1 MNTYTI
7 GTLFS
12 DYKEFI
18 PSLIENGKILKLIFD
33 EHNHCLTCV
42 TAFSN
47 LVSYDNICQFELKMR
62 QLLKIDKFEIRPKYT
77 PDMLTDDYFGDLC
90 KFLKSKFPLVNGF
103 FDNADATF
111 DNGTFKVELKHGG
124 YELLQKAGIN
134 ASFSSLVF
142 DLFSSKVDIEFSGV
156 LATDIEEHQKNNDE
170 ILRAISSA
178 KSSQN
183 TTQNTNS
190 QKNAQQHSDS
200 NSQPASEF
208 RTCSVDFTRLSLLC
222 DNALVLKGV
231 PINSD
236 ERVYSM
242 DSLPCDHEAVES
254 FTGGKVTVWGDIFQ
268 VDSKETK
275 NGALIS
281 ILYFTDY
288 TSSYSIKLIGSP
300 KTGRYIRLTK
310 STLEAMLDK
319 MKKGATI
326 LVSGEIKEDDFDHTI
341 NIEPENIMLVKR
353 EQEMDTSEEKRVELH
368 CHTNMSSMD
377 ALTSADKL
385 VNKAYSWGHQALAIT
400 DHGVVQG
407 YPDAGG
413 ACAGIRKSGGNFK
426 VLYGCEAYEVNNDE
440 KIFKGV
446 DCRELTDELIVFDLE
461 TTGTNPKNDCIIEIG
476 AVKLKNLEIVD
487 RFDMLVNPVCEIS
500 DFISNLTNITNDMVK
515 DAVDDKTALLKFL
528 EFSGNNPVFVAH
540 NSNFDTG
547 FISAACERYNIKY
560 KFSSIDTVPMSQ
572 IMLPELKKHKLN
584 FVAEHFGLG
593 DFNHHRGCDDAEV
606 LAEIFI
612 RLSQMLIDK
621 YPLLIITVDMLNS
634 LLANTKT
641 VLEKPAY
648 HQIILVRNNIGLK
661 NLYRLISDSNLKYY
675 KRRPR
680 IPKSELVKYREG
692 LIIGSACE
700 RGEVIQAY
708 LEGKSYEYIKQ
719 IASFYDYLEI
729 QPDGNNKFMLTAE
742 KEPYNRIHTEE
753 DIKDI
758 NRFIVKL
765 GEDLNKPVCATG
777 DVHFMNKGDAKFR
790 AIIQA
795 SMKFSDADN
804 QPPLY
809 LKTTNEMLSDLK
821 YLGEEKAKEVVIKNT
836 NMIADMIDPD
846 LKAFPNGTYTPF
858 IEGAVYQLQIICWR
872 KCCSI
877 YGDCDPNTIDVP
889 EGEDVHVDE
898 YFKGHIPD
906 LVFNR
911 LKRELDSIIK
921 HGFAVLY
928 MISQKLVANS
938 NENGYQVGSRGS
950 VGSSFVA
957 SMSGI
962 SEVNPLVPHYVCPK
976 CHHSEFFE
984 KGEYGSGFDL
994 PPKKCPECGEDM
1006 NRDGHD
1012 IPFETFLGFDGDKA
1026 PDIDLNFSGDYQA
1039 KAHKYTEELFG
1050 QDHVFKAGTIGKVA
1064 DKTAYGYVMK
1074 YMDERGKVV
1083 HKAEIQR
1090 LINGCLDIKRTT
1102 SQHPGGMVVIPSDY
1116 EVYDFTPV
1124 QHPAEK
1130 VDSDM
1135 VTTHFDF
1142 HSLHDTILKL
1152 DELGH
1157 DNPTMYKYLE
1167 MFTGLDILDCPMSD
1181 PAVYSLFT
1189 SPEALGVTEEDIM
1202 CKTGTLGIPEMG
1214 TPFVRQMLLDCQ
1226 PKNFSDLLQISGLSH
1241 GTDVWLG
1248 NAQELIAN
1256 GTCDISNVIGTR
1268 DSIMTYLLHHGV
1280 APKLSFKIMEITR
1293 KGKAPKLLT
1302 EEMKQEMR
1310 DHDVPEWYIDSCLKI
1325 KYMFP
1330 KAHAAAYVTAAIRL
1344 CWFKVHKPL
1353 AFYATFFTVK
1363 GEDFDSETALKG
1375 KYIVRNKIEE
1385 IKSKP
1390 KDQQTGKDAGVL
1402 DMLML
1407 TNEMLCR
1414 GYEFLPVDIKKSH
1427 AFIYQIEDDKIRLPF
1442 CSLSGVGGNAAQN
1455 IYEKAQNGDFISIE
1469 EFQQQSG
1476 VSKSVI
1482 ETLEK
1487 NGAFGDMPKS
1497 NQISLF

>member
-7 GTLFS
+7 GSFFEG
-12 DYKEFI
+12 YKE
-18 PSLIENGKILKLIFD
+18 LISADISEGRILKLTFG
-33 EHNHCLTCV
+33 ENNRSLEC
-42 TAFSN
+42 TAAYDR
-47 LVSYDNICQFELKMR
+47 LVSFDSVTE
-62 QLLKIDKFEIRPKYT
+62 FEIRMRKALQIDSFLLHTKFT
-77 PDMLTDDYFGDLC
+77 PDMLEVSYFGDLC
-90 KFLKSKFPLVNGF
+90 KFLKSRFPLVNGF
-103 FDNADATF
+103 LDDAEAVLEK
-111 DNGTFKVELKHGG
+111 GVFKVTLKHGG
-124 YELLQKAGIN
+124 LELLKSAGIY
-134 ASFSSLVF
+134 ASFSALVTE
-142 DLFSSKVDIEFSGV
+142 LFSAKAEIEFGGK
-156 LATDIEEHQKNNDE
+156 LATDIDEHNKEQEEFLKN
-170 ILRAISSA
+170 LPLPSA
-178 KSSQN
+178 EPVPKKE
-183 TTQNTNS
+183 TATVT
-190 QKNAQQHSDS
+190 DS
-200 NSQPASEF
+200 KGVEQTVEF

-222 DNALVLKGV
+222 DDAVVLKGS
-231 PINSD
+231 PINSS
-236 ERVYSM
+236 ERVLSM
-242 DSLPCDHEAVES
+242 ASLPVDHDGVENFS
-254 FTGGKVTVWGDIFQ
+254 GKATVWGDVFQ
-268 VDSKETK
+268 VETKETK
-275 NGALIS
+275 TGMLIA
-281 ILYFTDY
+281 IVFFTDY
-288 TSSYSIKLIGSP
+288 TGSYSLKLIGSN
-300 KTGRYIRLTK
+300 KSGRYVRLTRV
-310 STLEAMLDK
+310 TLEAMLEK
-319 MKKGATI
+319 LKKGKTI
-326 LVSGEIKEDDFDHTI
+326 IVSGEIEEDSFDRSI
-341 NIEPENIMLVKR
+341 NLMPENIMLVKR
-353 EQEMDTSEEKRVELH
+353 ELEKDTSEQKRVELH
-368 CHTNMSSMD
+368 CHTNMSMMD
-377 ALTSADKL
+377 ALASADKL
-385 VNKAYSWGHQALAIT
+385 VERAYSWGHPAIAIT

-407 YPDAGG
+407 YPEAGG
-413 ACAGIRKSGGNFK
+413 ACAGIRKGGGNFK

-446 DCRELTDELIVFDLE
+446 DKRELTDEIIVFDLE
-461 TTGTNPKNDCIIEIG
+461 TTGTNPKSDRMIEIG
-476 AVKLKNLEIVD
+476 AVKLRNLEIVD
-487 RFDMLVNPVCEIS
+487 TFDTFVNPQCEIS
-500 DFISNLTNITNDMVK
+500 EFISNLTNITDDMVK
-515 DAVDDKTALLKFL
+515 DAPDELSALKAFM
-528 EFSGNNPVFVAH
+528 EFTGENPCFVAH
-540 NSNFDTG
+540 NAGFDTG
-547 FISAACERYNIKY
+547 FITECAERHNIKF

-572 IMLPELKKHKLN
+572 IMLPQLEKHKLN
-584 FVAEHFGLG
+584 YVAEHFGLG

-606 LAEIFI
+606 LAKIFI
-612 RLSQMLIDK
+612 NLCNMLTEQ
-621 YPLLIITVDMLNS
+621 YPLMLITVDMLNS
-634 LLANTKT
+634 LLANTDT

-648 HQIILVRNNIGLK
+648 HQIILVRNNLGLK

-692 LIIGSACE
+692 LILGSACE

-708 LEGKSYEYIKQ
+708 LEGKSYDYIKQ

-729 QPDGNNKFMLTAE
+729 QPDGNNMFMLTAE
-742 KEPYNRIHTEE
+742 KEPYSRIHDIE

-758 NRFIVKL
+758 NRFIVRL
-765 GEDLNKPVCATG
+765 GEDLGIPVCATG
-777 DVHFMNKGDAKFR
+777 DVHFLEKGDAKFR

-795 SMKFSDADN
+795 SMKYSDCDN

-809 LKTTNEMLSDLK
+809 LKTTNQMLDELS
-821 YLGEEKAKEVVIKNT
+821 YLGEEKARETVITNT
-836 NMIADMIDPD
+836 NAVADMIDPD

-858 IEGAVYQLQIICWR
+858 IEGAVYELQIICWR
-872 KCCSI
+872 KACSL
-877 YGDCDPNTIDVP
+877 YGDCDPMSIEVP
-889 EGEDVHVDE
+889 EGEDVKVDE
-898 YFKGHIPD
+898 YFKDHIPE
-906 LVFNR
+906 LVYKR

-962 SEVNPLVPHYVCPK
+962 SEVNPLVPHYVCRK
-976 CHHSEFFE
+976 CHHVEFFE
-984 KGEYGSGFDL
+984 KGEVGSGFDL
-994 PPKKCPECGEDM
+994 PPKNCPECGEEM
-1006 NRDGHD
+1006 HRDGHD

-1064 DKTAYGYVMK
+1064 DKTAYGYVVK
-1074 YMDERGKVV
+1074 YLEERGKVV

-1157 DNPTMYKYLE
+1157 DVPTMYKYLE
-1167 MFTGLDILDCPMSD
+1167 DMTGLDINSCPMSD

-1268 DSIMTYLLHHGV
+1268 DSIMTYLLHHDV
-1280 APKLSFKIMEITR
+1280 EPKLSFKIMEITR

-1302 EEMKQEMR
+1302 EDMKQTMR
-1310 DHDVPEWYIDSCLKI
+1310 DHGVPEWYIDSCLKI

-1344 CWFKVHKPL
+1344 CWFKVYKPL
-1353 AFYATFFTVK
+1353 AFYATYFTVR
-1363 GEDFDSETALKG
+1363 GEDFDAETAVKG
-1375 KYIVRNKIEE
+1375 IYMVRNKIDEL
-1385 IKSKP
+1385 KNKP
-1390 KDQQTGKDAGVL
+1390 KDQLTGKDSGVL

-1407 TNEMLCR
+1407 INEMMSR
-1414 GYEFLPVDIKKSH
+1414 GYEFLPIDIKKSH
-1427 AFIYQIEDDKIRLPF
+1427 AFIYQIEGDKIRLPF
-1442 CSLSGVGGNAAQN
+1442 CSLSGVGVNAAMG
-1455 IYEKAQNGDFISIE
+1455 IYEKAQKGDFISIE
-1469 EFQQQSG
+1469 EFQQESG
-1476 VSKSVI
+1476 ISKTVI

-1487 NGAFGDMPKS
+1487 IGAFGDMPKS
-1497 NQISLF
+1497 NQISLFNF